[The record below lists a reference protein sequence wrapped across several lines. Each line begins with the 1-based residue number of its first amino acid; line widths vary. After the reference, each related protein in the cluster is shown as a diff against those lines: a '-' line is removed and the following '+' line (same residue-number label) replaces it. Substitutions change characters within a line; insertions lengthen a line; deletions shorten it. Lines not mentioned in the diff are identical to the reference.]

1 MHAINA
7 DTFAAAVA
15 TSFQSRGEFGIGK
28 PGPLLDMWLG
38 QQSDEVVLSMVVD
51 TATAREENGLHE
63 VLADILCAAH
73 GRRWGIR
80 VTFSGYPVTVRG
92 SGAPHWVVDTSDVY
106 APALSLAGETSPDA
120 VGSSAG
126 GAFSGSVGKDAVTA
140 PSAADCA
147 KASMDDDVATL
158 RAILPG
164 ISSVI

>member
-15 TSFQSRGEFGIGK
+15 IGFQSRGEFGIGT

-38 QQSDEVVLSMVVD
+38 QQSDEVVLSLVVD
-51 TATAREENGLHE
+51 AATAREENGLHE
-63 VLADILCAAH
+63 VLADIIGAAH

-80 VTFSGYPVTVRG
+80 VTFSGYRQPVDG
-92 SGAPHWVVDTSDVY
+92 SDAAHWIVDASDVY
-106 APALSLAGETSPDA
+106 APAVSLAGEAS
-120 VGSSAG
+120 
-126 GAFSGSVGKDAVTA
+126 GAANDGVTA

-147 KASMDDDVATL
+147 QADTADQL
-158 RAILPG
+158 RALLPG